1 MKKTIRQIITPLDQS
16 HTYWIIL
23 GIILLT
29 AALSLLRF
37 NFQVT
42 EYQEYVET
50 VKKNQDIDER
60 LTLANEK
67 LMALFDGKTIDNYNF
82 TFHGSNTVIIPPPQS
97 IFDIQTHYGTIT
109 RGNIQAG
116 GPIHI
121 RDVIINIFKTGS
133 MGIPNTF
140 SGLLFVAG
148 SFVFLF
154 SGFMLFYIKENPRL
168 FIDAGV
174 KKIFISKI
182 TASFL
187 AIIILDAI
195 IMTIALS
202 LCHNHGLTLPI
213 DSGILHIYL
222 LFIIIHCLAFSTG
235 VICALVG
242 PYLNDM
248 TWKGA
253 TIIFIPII
261 LIGIG
266 TVYITSICNDSR
278 DKMENVIF
286 TGTAEQTK
294 LFFNM
299 YGKLHDLGEKFGH
312 GDIKTKQVQ
321 DIVMNYLNNDYTRVE
336 ALETQMI
343 DAQKDYY
350 TTASRYNKFSPL
362 TFFGQMFYEI
372 AGYGG
377 KNSLE
382 FNTYLRD
389 KNRRY
394 LKAVIDNVYFSDEK
408 AGKTYYKDNEP
419 LYYTYSNIPVTIYRG
434 MGIFLLYILIL
445 LTIAYFRLS
454 IIVPREIARI
464 EMEKEREKERQA
476 EWQRYWDTVK
486 SEKARNGEL

>member
-1 MKKTIRQIITPLDQS
+1 C
-16 HTYWIIL
+16 
-23 GIILLT
+23 
-29 AALSLLRF
+29 
-37 NFQVT
+37 
-42 EYQEYVET
+42 
-50 VKKNQDIDER
+50 
-60 LTLANEK
+60 
-67 LMALFDGKTIDNYNF
+67 
-82 TFHGSNTVIIPPPQS
+82 
-97 IFDIQTHYGTIT
+97 
-109 RGNIQAG
+109 
-116 GPIHI
+116 
-121 RDVIINIFKTGS
+121 
-133 MGIPNTF
+133 
-140 SGLLFVAG
+140 
-148 SFVFLF
+148 
-154 SGFMLFYIKENPRL
+154 GFMLFFLKENPRP
-168 FIDAGV
+168 FIDAGA

-187 AIIILDAI
+187 AILILDAI
-195 IMTIALS
+195 IMIIALS

-222 LFIIIHCLAFSTG
+222 LFIIIHCLAFSIG

-261 LIGIG
+261 LIGISI
-266 TVYITSICNDSR
+266 VYITSICNDSR

-286 TGTAEQTK
+286 KGTIEQTK

-299 YGKLHDLGEKFGH
+299 YGKLYDLGEKFGH

-321 DIVMNYLNNDYTRVE
+321 DIVLNYLNNDYTRVE

-350 TTASRYNKFSPL
+350 TTASRYNIFSPF

-394 LKAVIDNVYFSDEK
+394 LKAVIDNAYFSDEK

-419 LYYTYSNIPVTIYRG
+419 LYYTQSNIPGTIYQG
-434 MGIFLLYILIL
+434 VGIFLLYIVIL
-445 LTIAYFRLS
+445 TAIAYFLLKRLL
-454 IIVPREIARI
+454 IQEHARIKKQEEIA
-464 EMEKEREKERQA
+464 EQNRQSLE
-476 EWQRYWDTVK
+476 EWLKLNQGKIAY
-486 SEKARNGEL
+486 NQ